1 MRSTKTLVRA
11 DGKEVAL
18 PSKCDDIEVEKDD
31 ILYYNT
37 WGGAGWGNPLER
49 DADKVALE
57 VKRGLIG
64 IEGARSYG
72 VVINDDFSIDVAAT
86 DALRVEMAPTIKTDQ
101 IFNLGPSMDELRAN
115 CLKETGLEAP
125 IQPTWG

>member
-1 MRSTKTLVRA
+1 M
-11 DGKEVAL
+11 
-18 PSKCDDIEVEKDD
+18 
-31 ILYYNT
+31 
-37 WGGAGWGNPLER
+37 
-49 DADKVALE
+49 
-57 VKRGLIG
+57 
-64 IEGARSYG
+64 
-72 VVINDDFSIDVAAT
+72 AAT